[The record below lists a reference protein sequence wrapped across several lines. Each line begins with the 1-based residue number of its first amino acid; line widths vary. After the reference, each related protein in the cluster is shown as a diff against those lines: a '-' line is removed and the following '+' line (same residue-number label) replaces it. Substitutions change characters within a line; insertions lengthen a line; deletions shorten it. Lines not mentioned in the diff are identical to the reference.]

1 MNDFQSGPN
10 RCVNN
15 DATGSKLG
23 EIHLISKRRLFFAS
37 TLTIALGMAA
47 AGKAIAQPDWPL
59 KPVKI
64 IIPFQAGGTADT
76 LGRLASTYLSEV
88 FKQPFVVENRG
99 GAGGLIGSQQVA
111 KAPPDGYTL
120 IVSGLGSH
128 VIAPVGSAN
137 TFDAMKDFTHI
148 AMLGGPPTMLVVNA
162 SSPIKS
168 LKDFVSYA
176 NSQPNGI
183 SWGSP
188 GQGTHGHLIG
198 ELFKAS
204 NKLNMVHL
212 SYKGAG
218 PALTDLAAN
227 QTQAVFV
234 TGSSAGAL
242 IKAGRL
248 RAVAVTSAKRLATV
262 PDVPTFAESGYPRLT
277 AMSWFSLSGPAGMPQ
292 TIVNRLNAEVARA
305 FSSPSVKAKFEKD
318 SIEFRP
324 MDPTA
329 FTAFFQSE
337 VEFWTPYVQ
346 TLPKEK

>member
-1 MNDFQSGPN
+1 MNEFQSGPN

-15 DATGSKLG
+15 DATGRKLG
-23 EIHLISKRRLFFAS
+23 EIHLISKRGLFFAS
-37 TLTIALGMAA
+37 TLIIALGMAA

-64 IIPFQAGGTADT
+64 IVPYQAGGTADA
-76 LGRLASTYLSEV
+76 LGRLASTHLSEV

-99 GAGGLIGSQQVA
+99 GAAGLIGSQQVA

-137 TFDAMKDFTHI
+137 TFDPMKDFTHI

-162 SSPIKS
+162 SSPVKS

-176 NSQPNGI
+176 NTQPTGI

-204 NKLNMVHL
+204 NKLNMVHI

-218 PALTDLAAN
+218 PALTDLLAN

-234 TGSSAGAL
+234 TGSSAGAF
-242 IKAGRL
+242 IKSGRL
-248 RAVAVTSAKRLATV
+248 RAVAVTSARRLATI
-262 PDVPTFAESGYPRLT
+262 PEVPTFAESGYPNLT
-277 AMSWFSLSGPAGMPQ
+277 AISWFSLSGPANMPRA
-292 TIVNRLNAEVARA
+292 IVNRLAAEVTRV
-305 FSSPSVKAKFEKD
+305 FSSAEVKAKFENE
-318 SIEFRP
+318 SIEFRS
-324 MDPTA
+324 MDPIA
-329 FTAFFQSE
+329 FTAFFRSE
-337 VEFWTPYVQ
+337 IDFWTPYVQ
-346 TLPKEK
+346 SLPKDQ